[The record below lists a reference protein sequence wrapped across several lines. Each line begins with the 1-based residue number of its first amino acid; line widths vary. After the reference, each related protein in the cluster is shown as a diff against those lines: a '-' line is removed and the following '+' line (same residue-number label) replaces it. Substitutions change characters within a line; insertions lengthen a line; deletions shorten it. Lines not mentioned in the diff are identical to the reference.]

1 MNELGC
7 FDFQPPREKG
17 IEFTRQKWD
26 IPERYWCSH
35 FLLEDWKNKYIFD
48 LGMIASS
55 EVQDEVCKDHI

>member
-1 MNELGC
+1 MFELGC

-17 IEFTRQKWD
+17 IEFTGQKWD

-35 FLLEDWKNKYIFD
+35 FLLEDWKNIWMFP
-48 LGMIASS
+48 SS